1 MLGVRLSK
9 ASACLCLPVVGSGN
23 RTLSDAYRAAHYY
36 LVHVSAR
43 VSQFLKLGLQVSQT
57 T

>member
-1 MLGVRLSK
+1 MPHQSK